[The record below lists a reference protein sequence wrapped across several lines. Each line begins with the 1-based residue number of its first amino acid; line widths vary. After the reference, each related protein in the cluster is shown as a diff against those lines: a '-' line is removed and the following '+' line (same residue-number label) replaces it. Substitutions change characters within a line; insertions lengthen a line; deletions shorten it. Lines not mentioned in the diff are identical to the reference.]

1 MSDLI
6 APLQS
11 LHDIQLIL
19 CDVDGTLTNANGRGH
34 SPRLMP
40 LVRKI
45 MQHGVKIG
53 LVTGREALAACVV
66 HRIFDLNGPII
77 GENGAEL
84 ILAPQEDERSTM
96 TLGGLSPAQ
105 IDNIKQR
112 LVANGLLERLFIDHA
127 KKFMLSLYPKEFP
140 HHRPEALP
148 GLCQRV
154 VEALRDLNAELEISY
169 SSAAI
174 DISTKHVNKG
184 AGIRKL
190 CEVINLKLSAVA
202 FVGDSSNDRAAF
214 DCVGRGGGWL
224 AFVGHDPAIKRAL
237 QDYPRVYYTRASAS
251 EGAVEFL
258 EYFSRHKNVQEH

>member
-6 APLQS
+6 TPLQG

-40 LVRKI
+40 LVQKI
-45 MQHGVKIG
+45 MQRGVKIG
-53 LVTGREALAACVV
+53 LVTGRETLAACVV
-66 HRIFDLNGPII
+66 HRIFDLTGPII

-148 GLCQRV
+148 ELCQRV
-154 VEALRDLNAELEISY
+154 VEALRDFNTALEISY

-174 DISTKHVNKG
+174 DISAKHINKG
-184 AGIRKL
+184 AGVRKL
-190 CEVINLKLSAVA
+190 CEEMNLKLSAVA
-202 FVGDSSNDRAAF
+202 FVGDSSNDRTAF
-214 DCVGRGGGWL
+214 EYVGHGGGWL

-237 QDYPRVYYTRASAS
+237 QNYPRIYFAQRYAS
-251 EGAVEFL
+251 EGTAEFL
-258 EYFSRHKNVQEH
+258 KFFLSQKPCKG